1 MGAFL
6 LRLLT
11 SRLAGPIATA
21 VALILALAL
30 AWQTVKLV
38 SARSSL
44 KRAED
49 RIAALNRDLST
60 CRSNVTTLDAARK
73 RQNDLLAARSAQDA
87 QRLADATKRLSEA
100 QQGRERAEA
109 RAAKLLKVGPVGVDA
124 CARAM
129 DAFKTVKEQAR

>member
-1 MGAFL
+1 MSFVIRA
-6 LRLLT
+6 LT
-11 SRLAGPIATA
+11 SKLAGPIATG
-21 VALILALAL
+21 VAILLLLAL
-30 AWQTVKLV
+30 AWQTAQLA
-38 SARSSL
+38 STRSSL
-44 KRAED
+44 KRAES
-49 RIAALNRDLST
+49 RITALDRDLST
-60 CRSNVTTLDAARK
+60 CRANVSTLDAARK
-73 RQNDLLAARSAQDA
+73 RQNELLAARSAEDA